1 MRTVWNLGTH
11 FTNTY
16 LIELTDGWLLVDT
29 GYPFDYRHFLRA
41 AKRKG
46 IELSSIRYVALTHVH
61 ADHAG
66 YLKRILSDTGAS
78 LICLPAARDR
88 LASGVN
94 EKNVYV
100 SRRILLPINR
110 LSAATPRL
118 QTFES
123 VDAAGA
129 IDPLTQ
135 PLAGEGITFF
145 ALGGHT
151 DHDLCLRVDD
161 RLFVGDLCMNGA
173 GATGYSPLWIEDN
186 DALVESWRQ
195 LVRMEGET
203 LYVGHGKPFPKGKL
217 AARIEKQAKRKLCKL
232 CR

>member
-16 LIELTDGWLLVDT
+16 LIEITEGWLLVDT

-100 SRRILLPINR
+100 SRRILLPMNR

-118 QTFES
+118 QTFEP

-145 ALGGHT
+145 AGGEALRQCWIFVVGPFVGAILAA
-151 DHDLCLRVDD
+151 LCFKVLDDTPKHELAD
-161 RLFVGDLCMNGA
+161 RLGA
-173 GATGYSPLWIEDN
+173 
-186 DALVESWRQ
+186 
-195 LVRMEGET
+195 
-203 LYVGHGKPFPKGKL
+203 
-217 AARIEKQAKRKLCKL
+217 
-232 CR
+232 